1 MPYVRTPLQG
11 ANLTFSLVNTL
22 TNGAVARRKK
32 SFTPS
37 PSSSANFKTLTAS
50 FSIFKNGV
58 YHSWQA
64 ETMPKIAIFDYQLAN
79 PSPILHR
86 LSPSISLTPAPL
98 PRPADTS
105 SSVSCSLPTRT
116 SWTSSAQVRISR
128 ASRSCEPPLTPLRY
142 HLQAALPSLPSSRTH
157 KLSFFVAHAQVC
169 SASPPEARRG

>member
-1 MPYVRTPLQG
+1 MIWNS
-11 ANLTFSLVNTL
+11 A
-22 TNGAVARRKK
+22 ARRKPYFLPRQHTHQRRSCPSQK

-58 YHSWQA
+58 YLSWQA

-79 PSPILHR
+79 PSSILHR

-116 SWTSSAQVRISR
+116 SWTSSAQVRIVVRVVRVSR
-128 ASRSCEPPLTPLRY
+128 P
-142 HLQAALPSLPSSRTH
+142 
-157 KLSFFVAHAQVC
+157 
-169 SASPPEARRG
+169 